1 MKIAKFFAG
10 IFGAVGTLLLVGSI
24 GLCLFSLHAP
34 VRVAELPEGAAV
46 CSETFSQA
54 ISRKDFSAAQGC
66 IYGQPELGLTE
77 QPEDQLA
84 AMVWELLQLNLDLS
98 WQGEC
103 YLKDGV
109 LCRDAAVRY
118 FDAESVT
125 QNLQIRAHAL
135 LTQRVEEA
143 TDMEQLYDENG
154 EFRKE
159 LVDQVLKAAL
169 TQACLEDVQA
179 VTADVTVQ
187 LVNRDGQWWL
197 IPDSALLTALSGGLA

>member
-10 IFGAVGTLLLVGSI
+10 IFGAIGTLLLVGSI
-24 GLCLFSLHAP
+24 GLCLFSLNAP
-34 VRVAELPEGAAV
+34 VRMTETPEGAVA

-54 ISRKDFSAAQGC
+54 ISQKDFSAVQEC
-66 IYGQPELGLTE
+66 IYGKPELGLSGE
-77 QPEDQLA
+77 PEDELVR
-84 AMVWELLQLNLDLS
+84 MVWELVQVNLSFS

-103 YLKDGV
+103 YFKDAV

-118 FDAESVT
+118 FYAASVT
-125 QNLQIRAHAL
+125 ENLQRRAHAL

-143 TDMEQLYDENG
+143 TDMAELYDEGG
-154 EFRKE
+154 EFRQD

-169 TQACLEDVQA
+169 TQACLEDVKA

-187 LVNRDGQWWL
+187 LVNRDGRWWV
-197 IPDSALLTALSGGLA
+197 IPDEALLTALSGGLA